1 MLYLGNF
8 FLFAPNLCNIKFP
21 YILLNGTAHSI
32 IYSKKSRKIILEKYK
47 KISNIKYLGF
57 ECHDIWYNSFLN
69 NRYFYYKPLCFQPFT
84 MTENRKNWSNN
95 FIDFILHF
103 LKVYSEPING
113 MNNYYIIIYIIYVCI
128 FIIKTPMNFFKNML
142 SSEGKVSSKR
152 FVTFVCLLFML
163 IGYTA
168 NLFWDF
174 TIDDNLFESL
184 QWIVMA
190 GLGFT
195 AAENF
200 SPKDEVVV
208 EEEPE
213 PSRTVVT
220 HEYDYDEEDI

>member
-1 MLYLGNF
+1 M
-8 FLFAPNLCNIKFP
+8 
-21 YILLNGTAHSI
+21 
-32 IYSKKSRKIILEKYK
+32 
-47 KISNIKYLGF
+47 
-57 ECHDIWYNSFLN
+57 D
-69 NRYFYYKPLCFQPFT
+69 
-84 MTENRKNWSNN
+84 
-95 FIDFILHF
+95 
-103 LKVYSEPING
+103 
-113 MNNYYIIIYIIYVCI
+113 
-128 FIIKTPMNFFKNML
+128 FFKNML

-174 TIDDNLFESL
+174 TIEENLFQSM

-200 SPKDEVVV
+200 SPKTDTVI

-213 PSRTVVT
+213 PTHTTVT
-220 HEYDYDEEDI
+220 HEYDYEEEDI